1 MNLTRIARNMIRVA
15 PALTLGLSLG
25 CLQGKSGWRRLIENT
40 NNMIKVAGQEHG
52 CVGRGEGE
60 IEMESMKGDRIA
72 EMIATDKAYT
82 DYKLRCVDPQAL
94 NVKIDKENGAIV
106 GVMANGSLLN
116 IKIFVSGKQ
125 NYFDPISEKYISTV
139 AVYGKKI
146 KAKEE

>member
-1 MNLTRIARNMIRVA
+1 MLRMV
-15 PALTLGLSLG
+15 PVLTLGLSIG
-25 CLQGKSGWRRLIENT
+25 CISSKTAWQGFIENT
-40 NNMIKVAGQEHG
+40 NTMIKDAGKKYG

-60 IEMESMKGDRIA
+60 IETESMKGGLIA
-72 EMIATDKAYT
+72 DNIARYNAYT

-94 NVKIDKENGAIV
+94 NVKIDKENSVIV

-116 IKIFVSGKQ
+116 IKIFVCGKQ

-146 KAKEE
+146 NEMGE